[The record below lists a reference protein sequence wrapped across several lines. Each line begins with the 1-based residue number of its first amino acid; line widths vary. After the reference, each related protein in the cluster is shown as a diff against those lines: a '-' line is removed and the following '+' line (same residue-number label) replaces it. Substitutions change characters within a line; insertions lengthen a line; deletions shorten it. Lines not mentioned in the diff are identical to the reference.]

1 MGGKEKKSLSEMS
14 RKVKSFSEFVNEDN
28 IGGLKSIFNFFSKG
42 KTSDP
47 DTETSSKPSTSTT
60 PGTTSTTGVTADDG
74 KPLDSPLGKSF
85 LEVIL
90 PTVGAKE
97 IPTKSNSGPE
107 VNKFLS
113 KTGLSPRNQWC
124 MAYIYS
130 TFGDIFKKIG
140 KPNILKKTGAVIDSW
155 KSAPSSNKITIERA
169 RSTPSLVKPGM
180 VFYADGHAGIVLS
193 IDDKTKEFKTIEGNY
208 SDKVSKV
215 KRNLS
220 ENDLLGF
227 VDFFSNLRNSETDS
241 DLASAGTQIY
251 GAKA

>member
-42 KTSDP
+42 KTSDS
-47 DTETSSKPSTSTT
+47 DTETSSKPSTSS
-60 PGTTSTTGVTADDG
+60 TTSTTGVTADDG

-97 IPTKSNSGPE
+97 IPADSDSGPE

-113 KTGLSPRNQWC
+113 KTGLSPRNHWC

-130 TFGDIFKKIG
+130 TFEDIFKKIG

-155 KSAPSSNKITIERA
+155 KSAPSANKIAIERA
-169 RSTPSLVKPGM
+169 RSTPSLIKPGM

-220 ENDLLGF
+220 EKDLLGF